1 MKIQNLTNT
10 HFEDYAERLSATLE
24 IFERIDENEIYMMLI
39 LEGSDKKVEIQ
50 ITNRKFNV
58 LTDMKQISK
67 TYFKNVWQQ
76 YIDETFQND
85 KTYINQRCTRNKKS
99 ELNL

>member
-1 MKIQNLTNT
+1 MKIQNLTNK
-10 HFEDYAERLSATLE
+10 HFEDYAEKLNAAVE
-24 IFERIDENEIYMMLI
+24 IFERIDENEIYLMLI

-67 TYFKNVWQQ
+67 TYFKNVWQS
-76 YIDETFQND
+76 YIDETFKND
-85 KTYINQRCTRNKKS
+85 KTYITQRCTRNKKS

>member
-1 MKIQNLTNT
+1 MKIKNLTVTN
-10 HFEDYAERLSATLE
+10 FEDYANKLNTTLE
-24 IFERIDENEIYMMLI
+24 VFERVDENEIYIMLL

-67 TYFKNVWQQ
+67 TYFKNVWQS
-76 YIDETFQND
+76 YIDETFKND
-85 KTYINQRCTRNKKS
+85 KTYITQRCTRNKKS
-99 ELNL
+99 EFNL